1 MGKKGLTKLQMNSN
15 KVDANLHPEFSSDIE
30 IYLVFDIFESF
41 FPGKA
46 PFLFLNKT
54 RIKNSQSI
62 IFHVQERIA
71 EKYGTESQNYNT
83 PTDAAVT
90 SLLVAAIFVAFLVF
104 LC

>member
-1 MGKKGLTKLQMNSN
+1 MLNSN
-15 KVDANLHPEFSSDIE
+15 EAIISLHPELFNYVE
-30 IYLVFDIFESF
+30 IYLVFDIFVSN
-41 FPGKA
+41 FPDQ
-46 PFLFLNKT
+46 PICFSINKT

-62 IFHVQERIA
+62 IFHVQERVA